1 MVPALFADIGAIWC
15 NFYLRRDS
23 DLNISE
29 MIKKIV
35 SVINILTYVSRQ
47 LSRYLSFCFKNNL
60 FYIRTF

>member
-29 MIKKIV
+29 MIKKNCQCHKYFNLCLKATLKI
-35 SVINILTYVSRQ
+35 SLIL
-47 LSRYLSFCFKNNL
+47 F
-60 FYIRTF
+60 

>member
-35 SVINILTYVSRQ
+35 SVINILTCLKATLKIS
-47 LSRYLSFCFKNNL
+47 LIL
-60 FYIRTF
+60 F

>member
-47 LSRYLSFCFKNNL
+47 LSRNLSFL
-60 FYIRTF
+60 F

>member
-35 SVINILTYVSRQ
+35 SVINMSQGNSQDISH
-47 LSRYLSFCFKNNL
+47 FCFKNNL

>member
-47 LSRYLSFCFKNNL
+47 L
-60 FYIRTF
+60 